1 MILCMDVKMQGFFRL
16 QVAGQDGK
24 VHTDTG
30 WFPNLI
36 TNQGMDWFGG
46 GAPNFNTSAGT
57 PLCTHCGVGTG
68 TTTPAFTD
76 TALTTP
82 LAMSPPSAGSN
93 VEGVSASTFI
103 AGPPA
108 YWSNVKTYG
117 FALGAVVGNISEVA
131 IGNTA
136 SGNTTPQ
143 AFNHA
148 LIVDSGGNPTTISV
162 LVTDALTVTYE
173 LRYYINTTDTSYSGA
188 ISAVTYSGIYR
199 RASIG
204 SVPSLFYQ
212 LSGTAGI
219 GNPSISVFSGTIGA
233 ITSAPSGSGA
243 NANSITVG
251 TYAPGTFFNSFTA
264 SFNAATGNFGAGG
277 ITAMLFTSSQGSWQF
292 SLSPFIPKTNLFT
305 LTLQFN
311 VSWARFP

>member
-1 MILCMDVKMQGFFRL
+1 MILHMDVKVQGFFRL
-16 QVAGQDGK
+16 QVTGQDGR

-36 TNQGMDWFGG
+36 TNQGMDWFGA
-46 GAPNFNTSAGT
+46 GAPNFNTTGGT

-82 LAMSPPSAGSN
+82 LAMSPPTAGGN
-93 VEGVSASTFI
+93 VEGISASTFV

-131 IGNTA
+131 VGNCA
-136 SGNTTPQ
+136 NGNTTPQ

-173 LRYYINTTDTSYSGA
+173 LRYYINTTDTAYSGA

-199 RASIG
+199 RATVG

-212 LSGTAGI
+212 IEGI
-219 GNPSISVFSGTIGA
+219 GGIVTQIFSGTIGA
-233 ITSAPSGSGA
+233 ITSSPSGSVAG
-243 NANSITVG
+243 ANSIAAS
-251 TYAPGTFFNSFTA
+251 TYVPGTLFKSFTA
-264 SFNAATGNFGAGG
+264 TYNSGTGNFGAGG
-277 ITAMLFTSSQGSWQF
+277 ITAMLFSCNQGLWQF